1 MTEYPMSP
9 ARHHKQTP
17 TAKVLNTLSSDW
29 GIVTIAAVVI
39 LSVYYLDTITPLGQ
53 PVWLLYLI
61 PLIVSYWSDRIY
73 AIPVVFIAT
82 ILFLIAG
89 FLLSPQGI
97 SIQMAI
103 LNRFTFFLVFF
114 IIALI
119 LWVIRRQQISHD
131 NLI

>member
-1 MTEYPMSP
+1 MSP

-29 GIVTIAAVVI
+29 GIVTIAVVVI

-53 PVWLLYLI
+53 PVRLLYLI

-89 FLLSPQGI
+89 FLFSPQGI

-103 LNRFTFFLVFF
+103 LNRFTFFLIFF